1 MADLKKIQADR
12 ERAVLRAFRD
22 SVQSIRDQATIQ
34 EIVKL
39 LEVGNI
45 EGVITLL
52 QLDDATFQPVTE
64 AIRQSYITGGITG
77 AAQVG
82 VIPVATGTLVA
93 RFNIR
98 LPRAEKW
105 LSEMSS
111 RMITEVFVEQQAMV
125 RSVLTDALAAGA
137 NPRSSAL
144 DLVGRVDRQTRKRT
158 GGFIGMTEQQAQ
170 WSVNARQEL
179 QDLNPNYL
187 TRELRDRR
195 FDASFK
201 RALRDGTP
209 LRAGQVDA
217 AITQMQNRT
226 LRYRGEVISRTESIN
241 ALRAGQV
248 ESIAQAIDTGEVGEG
263 ETTKEWDSSGDART
277 RPTHAAADGQKRAF
291 DQPFSVGGSAL
302 MYPGDPSGP
311 AAETIQCRCIQI
323 VEIDF
328 GARVAKVEGFG

>member
-1 MADLKKIQADR
+1 MADLKKIQADQ
-12 ERAVLRAFRD
+12 ERAVVRAFRD

-34 EIVKL
+34 EIVNL
-39 LEVGNI
+39 LEVGNV

-77 AAQVG
+77 AAQIG

-98 LPRAEKW
+98 LPRAERW
-105 LSEMSS
+105 LADMSS

-125 RSVLTDALAAGA
+125 RSVLTDALAKGT
-137 NPRSSAL
+137 NPRTSAL

-195 FDASFK
+195 FDAAFK
-201 RALRDGTP
+201 RAVRNGT
-209 LRAGQVDA
+209 QVPTAQIDA
-217 AITQMQNRT
+217 AITQMQNNT
-226 LRYRGEVISRTESIN
+226 LRYRGQVISRTESIN

-248 ESIAQAIDTGEVGEG
+248 ESIEQAIDTGEVEQQD
-263 ETTKEWDSSGDART
+263 TTKVWDASGDART
-277 RPTHAAADGQKRAF
+277 RATHARADGQERAF
-291 DQPFSVGGSAL
+291 DEAFSVGGFSL
-302 MYPGDPSGP
+302 MYPGDARGP
-311 AAETIQCRCIQI
+311 AAETIQCRCLQR

-328 GARVAKVEGFG
+328 GARVARVEGFG

>member
-1 MADLKKIQADR
+1 MADLKKIQAER

-34 EIVKL
+34 EIVNL
-39 LEVGNI
+39 LNVGNVA
-45 EGVITLL
+45 GVIDLL
-52 QLDDATFQPVTE
+52 QLDESAFQPVSE
-64 AIRQSYITGGITG
+64 AIRQSYITGGLTG

-82 VIPVATGTLVA
+82 TIPVATGTLVA

-98 LPRAEKW
+98 LPRAERW
-105 LSEMSS
+105 LADMSS
-111 RMITEVFVEQQAMV
+111 RMITEVFDEQRAMV
-125 RSVLTDALAAGA
+125 RSVLTDALSKGR

-144 DLVGRVDRQTRKRT
+144 DLVGRVNRQTRKRT

-195 FDASFK
+195 FDAAFK
-201 RALRDGTP
+201 RAVRNGT
-209 LRAGQVDA
+209 QVPTAQIDA
-217 AITQMQNRT
+217 AITQMQNNT
-226 LRYRGEVISRTESIN
+226 LRYRGQVISRTESIN

-248 ESIAQAIDTGEVGEG
+248 ESIEQAIDLGEVEQGD
-263 ETTKEWDSSGDART
+263 TMKEWDASGDART
-277 RPTHAAADGQKRAF
+277 RETHAAADGQKRAF

-302 MYPGDPSGP
+302 MYPGDPNGP
-311 AAETIQCRCIQI
+311 ASETIQCRCTQA
-323 VEIDF
+323 VSIDF
-328 GARVAKVEGFG
+328 GARVARVEGFG

>member
-1 MADLKKIQADR
+1 
-12 ERAVLRAFRD
+12 
-22 SVQSIRDQATIQ
+22 
-34 EIVKL
+34 
-39 LEVGNI
+39 
-45 EGVITLL
+45 
-52 QLDDATFQPVTE
+52 
-64 AIRQSYITGGITG
+64 
-77 AAQVG
+77 
-82 VIPVATGTLVA
+82 
-93 RFNIR
+93 
-98 LPRAEKW
+98 
-105 LSEMSS
+105 MSS
-111 RMITEVFVEQQAMV
+111 RMITEVFDEQTKMV
-125 RSVLTDALAAGA
+125 RSVLTDALAKGA
-137 NPRSSAL
+137 NPRTSAL
-144 DLVGRVDRQTRKRT
+144 DLVGRLDRQTRKRT

-241 ALRAGQV
+241 ALRAGQN
-248 ESIAQAIDTGEVGEG
+248 ESVAQAIETGKVEQGD
-263 ETTKEWDSSGDART
+263 TTKEWDSSGDART
-277 RPTHAAADGQKRAF
+277 RETHAAADGQKRAF

-311 AAETIQCRCIQI
+311 AAETILCRCIQT
-323 VEIDF
+323 VEISF
-328 GARVAKVEGFG
+328 SSRVARVEGFG

>member
-1 MADLKKIQADR
+1 MADLKKIQAER

-34 EIVKL
+34 EIVNL
-39 LEVGNI
+39 LNVGNVD
-45 EGVITLL
+45 GVVDLL
-52 QLDDATFQPVTE
+52 QLDASAFQGVTE
-64 AIRQSYITGGITG
+64 AIRQSYITGGLTG

-82 VIPVATGTLVA
+82 AISVETGTLVA

-98 LPRAEKW
+98 LPRAERW
-105 LSEMSS
+105 LADMSS
-111 RMITEVFVEQQAMV
+111 RMITEVFDEQTKMV
-125 RSVLTDALAAGA
+125 RSVLTDALAKGA
-137 NPRSSAL
+137 NPRTSAL
-144 DLVGRVDRQTRKRT
+144 DLVGRLDRQTRKRT
-158 GGFIGMTEQQAQ
+158 GGFIGMTEQQAK
-170 WSVNARQEL
+170 WSVNARQEM

-187 TRELRDRR
+187 TRALRDKR
-195 FDASFK
+195 FDAPFK
-201 RALRDGTP
+201 KALRDGTP
-209 LRAGQVDA
+209 MRKAQIDA

-241 ALRAGQV
+241 ALRAGQN

-277 RPTHAAADGQKRAF
+277 RATHAAVDGQKRAF